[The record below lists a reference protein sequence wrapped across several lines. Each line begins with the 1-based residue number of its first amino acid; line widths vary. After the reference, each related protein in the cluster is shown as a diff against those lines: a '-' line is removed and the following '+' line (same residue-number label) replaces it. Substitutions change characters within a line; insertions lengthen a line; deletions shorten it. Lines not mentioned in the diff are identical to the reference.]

1 MPPLRMPTQGWREST
16 QQRAML
22 SIDANILLYAYSE
35 AAPEHG
41 AAHAF
46 ISSMSAEE
54 SVALSEFVL
63 TEFYL
68 LLRNPAVL
76 KKPLSAPD
84 AVQVIQS
91 YRQHPRWK
99 ILGFP
104 PTSREVHADLWQQAS
119 KAGIARRRIYDT
131 RTALCLL
138 AFGVTEFATANV
150 KDFEGF
156 GFERVWNPTL
166 L

>member
-1 MPPLRMPTQGWREST
+1 
-16 QQRAML
+16 ML
-22 SIDANILLYAYSE
+22 SIDTNILLYSYSE
-35 AAPEHG
+35 AAPEHDR
-41 AAHAF
+41 AVAF
-46 ISSMSAEE
+46 LTSVSKSE

-84 AVQVIQS
+84 AVRVIQS

-104 PTSREVHADLWQQAS
+104 PTSREVHAELWQQA
-119 KAGIARRRIYDT
+119 AVPGIARRRIYDT
-131 RTALCLL
+131 RTALSLR

-156 GFERVWNPTL
+156 GFAKVWNPL
-166 L
+166 VS

>member
-1 MPPLRMPTQGWREST
+1 
-16 QQRAML
+16 ML
-22 SIDANILLYAYSE
+22 SIDTNLLLYAYSE
-35 AAPEHG
+35 AAPEHDR
-41 AAHAF
+41 ALAF
-46 ISSMSAEE
+46 ITAHSSSE

-84 AVQVIQS
+84 AVAVVQS
-91 YRQHPRWK
+91 YRQHPRWR
-99 ILGFP
+99 IVGFP
-104 PTSREVHADLWQQAS
+104 PTSREIHADLWQQA
-119 KAGIARRRIYDT
+119 ATPGIARRRIYDT
-131 RTALCLL
+131 RTALCLR

-156 GFERVWNPTL
+156 GFVKVWNPIQQ
-166 L
+166 

>member
-1 MPPLRMPTQGWREST
+1 
-16 QQRAML
+16 ML
-22 SIDANILLYAYSE
+22 SIDTNLLLYAYSE
-35 AAPEHG
+35 AAPEHDR
-41 AAHAF
+41 ALAF
-46 ISSMSAEE
+46 ITSMSGNE

-84 AVQVIQS
+84 AVRVVQS

-104 PTSREVHADLWQQAS
+104 PSSREVHADLWQHAATPGLS
-119 KAGIARRRIYDT
+119 RRRIYDA
-131 RTALCLL
+131 RIALTLR
-138 AFGVTEFATANV
+138 AFGVTKFATANV

-156 GFERVWNPTL
+156 GFTKVWNPVVSS
-166 L
+166 

>member
-1 MPPLRMPTQGWREST
+1 
-16 QQRAML
+16 ML
-22 SIDANILLYAYSE
+22 SIDTNLLLYAYSE

-41 AAHAF
+41 RALAF
-46 ISSMSAEE
+46 ITSMSASE

-84 AVQVIQS
+84 AVRIIQS
-91 YRQHPRWK
+91 YRHHPRWK

-104 PTSREVHADLWQQAS
+104 PTSREVHADLWQQA
-119 KAGIARRRIYDT
+119 ATPGIARRRIYDT
-131 RTALCLL
+131 RTALCLR
-138 AFGVTEFATANV
+138 AFGVTEFATVNV
-150 KDFEGF
+150 KDFEVF
-156 GFERVWNPTL
+156 GFQKVWNPL
-166 L
+166 R